1 MAGVAL
7 AGLSWATGEKMLNSF
22 AEEIAHRYALIVQK
36 LAEMAGANLIVG
48 DLIRN
53 ATRNCLVGMH
63 AAGAESSEIRQ
74 HLGALIAWHIN
85 SLQAQSVRTLAA
97 WIQARNHMEFLL
109 FIEEQEGLALS
120 GDIGTSAADTLH

>member
-1 MAGVAL
+1 
-7 AGLSWATGEKMLNSF
+7 MLNSF
-22 AEEIAHRYALIVQK
+22 AEEIAQRYALIVHK

-63 AAGAESSEIRQ
+63 AAGAESCEIRQ
-74 HLGALIAWHIN
+74 HLGALITLRIS
-85 SLQAQSVRTLAA
+85 SLQMQNGRTLAA
-97 WIQARNHMEFLL
+97 WVHARNHMEFLL

-120 GDIGTSAADTLH
+120 GDIRRSAADTLH